1 MTSDNQKSVN
11 QLVQEAVDLV
21 AAATKSAAYA
31 HADAVTTATLA
42 HAADPSG
49 RSAILLHAARAK
61 EEAFAALGC
70 VNRVQDA
77 LQRLERR
84 LAQTVSGP
92 KQSDDGWIEW
102 AGGDCPVAEDAV
114 VDLRFRSGRQRTF
127 SKPHLCRWRF
137 GTEPRH
143 YDIVAYRVHK
153 ADPAPQDATDWH
165 RRYNELAASYKEAD
179 ARAHSLRSALL
190 DAVSKHATRMAEA
203 EAEIAR
209 LRAEVETQKREHEGL
224 REWSADQADQI
235 LELIDAHNEAAAQYN
250 EAQAECEALKRE
262 NAERKLSELQAAHE
276 ALQQAH
282 QDAVQQLASRNNEIA
297 NLRKLIGWQGC

>member
-11 QLVQEAVDLV
+11 QLVHEVVDLV
-21 AAATKSAAYA
+21 ATATNAVAIA
-31 HADAVTTATLA
+31 HAEA
-42 HAADPSG
+42 
-49 RSAILLHAARAK
+49 RSAEALAAAMDGGSASLGARARRIAMATCAARINSESA
-61 EEAFAALGC
+61 
-70 VNRVQDA
+70 QDA

-84 LAQTVSGP
+84 LAQTVSKP

-102 AGGDCPVAEDAV
+102 SGGDCPVPRETIVKVRYRDELGPEPSGNTRDWFMADRADAW
-114 VDLRFRSGRQRTF
+114 
-127 SKPHLCRWRF
+127 RWSHM
-137 GTEPRH
+137 GNQH
-143 YDIVAYRVHK
+143 DIVAYRVHK
-153 ADPAPQDATDWH
+153 PAT
-165 RRYNELAASYKEAD
+165 L
-179 ARAHSLRSALL
+179 
-190 DAVSKHATRMAEA
+190 AEA
-203 EAEIAR
+203 QAEIAR

-282 QDAVQQLASRNNEIA
+282 QDAVQQLASRNNELA
-297 NLRKLIGWQGC
+297 NLRKFIS